1 MKKNISLLVVLL
13 SSLII
18 MGCVQVIP
26 EYKPNNNQLSI
37 SSVRDL
43 PISYPKGSLF
53 SLSPKYVEETS
64 LKAEQTQTIYQ
75 LYSTANGY
83 INGQAMEQA
92 AFYVGF
98 GIALSDNFSD
108 EEISD
113 KFRVTPGLPEKLDFK
128 KGSFLIY
135 IEDAVTGQ
143 KVWRGI
149 AQGFANSKL
158 SPEQRKQRT
167 AMIIANVM
175 TQFYLIN

>member
-1 MKKNISLLVVLL
+1 
-13 SSLII
+13 
-18 MGCVQVIP
+18 
-26 EYKPNNNQLSI
+26 
-37 SSVRDL
+37 
-43 PISYPKGSLF
+43 
-53 SLSPKYVEETS
+53 
-64 LKAEQTQTIYQ
+64 
-75 LYSTANGY
+75 
-83 INGQAMEQA
+83 
-92 AFYVGF
+92 
-98 GIALSDNFSD
+98 
-108 EEISD
+108 
-113 KFRVTPGLPEKLDFK
+113 VTPGLPEKLDFK